1 MREKVFGNIGPAGAK
16 NLSLDFEQLFQKY
29 HLKIKGIIH
38 IGAHYGQE
46 YEIYQNYQ
54 IANLVFFEPLS
65 KNFEILKTHVGE
77 KAKLFQKALGNEN
90 KKVKMYVESANNG
103 MSSSLLKPKKH
114 LEQYPNIVFD
124 SEEIVDMVRLDDIL
138 EAPENYNFLTIDV
151 QGYELEVLKGS
162 RSTLKNIDYLLSEVN
177 RDELYENCARV
188 EQLDEF
194 LEQFALIRV
203 ETNWEGET
211 WGDAFY
217 LKRHLLM

>member
-1 MREKVFGNIGPAGAK
+1 MALR
-16 NLSLDFEQLFQKY
+16 D
-29 HLKIKGIIH
+29 
-38 IGAHYGQE
+38 GQE
-46 YEIYQNYQ
+46 YEIYQKFR

-65 KNFEILKTHVGE
+65 QNFEILKSHVGE
-77 KAKLFQKALGNEN
+77 NAKLFQKALGNEN

-103 MSSSLLKPKKH
+103 MSSSILKPKKH

-124 SEEIVDMVRLDDIL
+124 SEEIVEMVRLDEIL
-138 EAPENYNFLTIDV
+138 KDKENYNFITIDV
-151 QGYELEVLKGS
+151 QGYELEVFKGS
-162 RSTLKNIDYLLSEVN
+162 RETLKNIDYILTEVN

-194 LEQFALIRV
+194 LGQFDFQRV

-217 LKRHLLM
+217 IKSF